1 MNIIGRDHELRL
13 LRQDLERC
21 LTDRRGGGTL
31 LAGPV
36 GVGRT
41 ALLLRLGEEA
51 AALGANVR
59 HATCSPLEHDFP
71 LSAIHQLLH
80 TTELD
85 PADSE
90 RCDELLAEGALVAG
104 TCSGRLT
111 APVVQG
117 LCDLLGPRASGGPT
131 VLLVDDAQHI
141 DAQSLEVLLYTARR
155 IRTLPVLI
163 VLAER
168 DATTPASA
176 THSRMLADLARQD
189 HFRRIVLAPLSAPAI
204 ARLLRGALG
213 ARSAERLAVDWHA
226 VSGGNALLIKALI
239 DDRERRAA
247 QWSGCAESGFSLGES
262 FRRGLITCLYR
273 LEPQVLAVAQALSM
287 LGEPAP
293 AALLG
298 DLAGVDADVASR
310 SVSAMD
316 AAGLLDR
323 GWFRHPDARAEVM
336 RSLDA
341 AALAAL
347 HRRAAFLLHGSDAEA
362 TRVARHLAAAGDVRE
377 PWASPILQAAARHA
391 LDAGR
396 AETAV
401 QWLRLAERAGA
412 DERQRAAAKAALIQ
426 VEARLDPANLSRHL
440 PWVVD
445 TLRREQLSGS
455 LALTA
460 VKYAYWHGRPQEAA
474 DALARLRA
482 AGTEVPGRLRAWLEV
497 WYPGALDHRPSAG
510 ARPALAGHRADD
522 DGDRGGGGDSYYG
535 EDGDGADGGDPGRAD
550 DGLVVLADL
559 LSGHDARRAVERAE
573 RVLRGHR
580 GHAAGS
586 EEAVES
592 LVAALTVLLYA
603 DQADRAAR
611 WCEPLQDH
619 TTSGCSPMWR
629 AMLTAER
636 AQAALRLGELEAAAE
651 AAQEALTQITLEGWG
666 IAAGIPL
673 SVLAL
678 ARTRLG
684 RSEHAARHLAAPVP
698 QAMAQTPAGALLGYA
713 QGVHDLAEGRPE
725 AALAHFHG
733 CGQYLIRHRIDLP
746 GIAAWRLGAAQAYLS
761 LGRVLEARSL
771 IHDQLAACAE
781 GSRTHGMALRLSAAT
796 LTAARH
802 TERVDLLTRACTIL
816 DRCGDQAELMSA
828 LEALAA
834 AHHEFGESALARV
847 AERRAAYLRA
857 AICLP
862 AAEPAT
868 AIAATSEPAEAEG
881 QGPAGLTDSEARV
894 AVLAAQGLTNRQISG
909 RLYVTVS
916 TVEQHLTRIYRK
928 LGVTRRADLPTRLGA
943 AALPS

>member
-1 MNIIGRDHELRL
+1 MDIVGRDHELRL

-21 LTDRRGGGTL
+21 VTERRGGGTL

-36 GVGRT
+36 GVGRS
-41 ALLLRLGEEA
+41 ALLLRVGEEA
-51 AALGANVR
+51 AALGAHVR

-71 LSAIHQLLH
+71 LSTLHQLLH
-80 TTELD
+80 CAALD
-85 PADSE
+85 PADAE

-111 APVVQG
+111 AAVVQG
-117 LCDLLGPRASGGPT
+117 LCELLGPRASGRPT

-168 DATTPASA
+168 DATTPAAA
-176 THSRMLADLARQD
+176 THGRMLADLAGQD
-189 HFRRIVLAPLSAPAI
+189 HFRRIVLAPLSASAI
-204 ARLLRGALG
+204 ARLLRGVLG
-213 ARSAERLAVDWHA
+213 PRSAERLAVDWHA

-310 SVSAMD
+310 SVATMD

-412 DERQRAAAKAALIQ
+412 DERQRASAKAALIQ

-440 PWVVD
+440 PWVLD
-445 TLRREQLSGS
+445 TLRRERLSGS

-460 VKYAYWHGRPQEAA
+460 VKYSYWHGRPQEAA

-482 AGTEVPGRLRAWLEV
+482 EGTEVPGQLRAWLEV
-497 WYPGALDHRPSAG
+497 WYPGALDHE
-510 ARPALAGHRADD
+510 PADH
-522 DGDRGGGGDSYYG
+522 GG
-535 EDGDGADGGDPGRAD
+535 EGDPGPD

-559 LSGHDARRAVERAE
+559 LSGHDTRRAVERAE
-573 RVLRGHR
+573 RVLREHR

-611 WCEPLQDH
+611 WCEPLRDH

-629 AMLTAER
+629 AMLTAVR
-636 AQAALRLGELEAAAE
+636 AQAALRLGELEDAAE
-651 AAQEALTQITLEGWG
+651 AAQAALTQITLEGWG

-684 RSEHAARHLAAPVP
+684 RPEHAARHLAAPVP
-698 QAMAQTPAGALLGYA
+698 QAMAQTPAGALLEYA
-713 QGVHDLAEGRPE
+713 QGVHDLAEARPE

-733 CGQYLIRHRIDLP
+733 CGRFLIGHRIDLP

-761 LGRVLEARSL
+761 LGRVIEARSL

-796 LTAARH
+796 LTPARH
-802 TERVDLLTRACTIL
+802 TERVGLLTRACTIL
-816 DRCGDQAELMSA
+816 DRCGDQAELLSA

-834 AHHEFGESALARV
+834 AHHEFGESGLARV

-862 AAEPAT
+862 AAEPAAVTT
-868 AIAATSEPAEAEG
+868 APAEPADAG
-881 QGPAGLTDSEARV
+881 RKGPAGLTDSEARV

-928 LGVTRRADLPTRLGA
+928 LGVTRRADLPARLGA